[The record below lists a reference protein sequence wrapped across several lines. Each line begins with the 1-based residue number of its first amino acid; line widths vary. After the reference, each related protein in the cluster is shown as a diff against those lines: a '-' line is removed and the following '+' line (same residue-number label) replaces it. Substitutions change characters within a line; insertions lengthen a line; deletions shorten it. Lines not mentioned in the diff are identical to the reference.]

1 MAKVSTYLNFMSNC
15 EEAFNFYKSVFGTE
29 FSAPIQYMKDVP
41 QAPNM
46 PALADDEKDKVMHVA
61 LPILDGHEIMGTD
74 MLKSMGHELKIGNNV
89 TISLQP
95 DTLDEDVLG
104 SLVGYLSRRVRYS
117 LDVQFSRV
125 ISKFIFSMSNRL
137 ADNLTRI
144 AVWHKSDLVNCGQKT
159 SLTEEFLLLFC
170 YDY

>member
-95 DTLDEDVLG
+95 DTLDETKRLYNALAGEG
-104 SLVGYLSRRVRYS
+104 SEKMELQKMFWGAWWGTC
-117 LDVQFSRV
+117 LD
-125 ISKFIFSMSNRL
+125 
-137 ADNLTRI
+137 
-144 AVWHKSDLVNCGQKT
+144 
-159 SLTEEFLLLFC
+159 EFGIRWMFNFPE
-170 YDY
+170 